1 MYNYLDSYRF
11 FRQTNTATTARKT
24 ITATAI
30 IVATTSICN
39 PPTVSTL
46 FPVTPGSS
54 NSTFSVGSVILSDSL
69 GYGTGFSE
77 DDLVVGLVNEFEDRT
92 LVGWAL
98 DGAEKV
104 ICVGLADGPED
115 IIFVGGMDGAED
127 VTCVGLEVIVEG
139 AGAENKKKIKID
151 VLVQGKYILSFQA
164 IWTSQL
170 TNDIKYHRVH
180 AFKL

>member
-1 MYNYLDSYRF
+1 MDVREFLKHCIDVF
-11 FRQTNTATTARKT
+11 VKTNTATTARKT

-69 GYGTGFSE
+69 GYSTGFSE

-92 LVGWAL
+92 LVG
-98 DGAEKV
+98 
-104 ICVGLADGPED
+104 
-115 IIFVGGMDGAED
+115 
-127 VTCVGLEVIVEG
+127 
-139 AGAENKKKIKID
+139 
-151 VLVQGKYILSFQA
+151 
-164 IWTSQL
+164 
-170 TNDIKYHRVH
+170 
-180 AFKL
+180 

>member
-1 MYNYLDSYRF
+1 MI
-11 FRQTNTATTARKT
+11 NTATIPATT
-24 ITATAI
+24 IIATAI
-30 IVATTSICN
+30 TTAITFICN
-39 PPTVSTL
+39 PPTLSAL

-54 NSTFSVGSVILSDSL
+54 NSTFSVGSVILSDSP
-69 GYGTGFSE
+69 GYSTGFSE
-77 DDLVVGLVNEFEDRT
+77 DDLVVGLVNEFADRT

-151 VLVQGKYILSFQA
+151 VLVQGKYILSLQA

-170 TNDIKYHRVH
+170 TNDIKHHRVH

>member
-11 FRQTNTATTARKT
+11 FRKANTATT
-24 ITATAI
+24 TATTIKNAAI
-30 IVATTSICN
+30 AAPITTICN
-39 PPTVSTL
+39 LPSVSAL

-69 GYGTGFSE
+69 GYSTGFSE

-115 IIFVGGMDGAED
+115 IFVGGMDGAED

-139 AGAENKKKIKID
+139 AGAENKKK
-151 VLVQGKYILSFQA
+151 
-164 IWTSQL
+164 
-170 TNDIKYHRVH
+170 
-180 AFKL
+180 

>member
-11 FRQTNTATTARKT
+11 FRKANTATT
-24 ITATAI
+24 TATTIKTAAI
-30 IVATTSICN
+30 AAPITTICN
-39 PPTVSTL
+39 LPSVSAL
-46 FPVTPGSS
+46 FSVTPGSS

-69 GYGTGFSE
+69 GYSTGFSE

-127 VTCVGLEVIVEG
+127 VTCVGLDVIVEG
-139 AGAENKKKIKID
+139 AGAENKKK
-151 VLVQGKYILSFQA
+151 
-164 IWTSQL
+164 
-170 TNDIKYHRVH
+170 
-180 AFKL
+180 

>member
-1 MYNYLDSYRF
+1 M
-11 FRQTNTATTARKT
+11 TNTATTIATATIKT
-24 ITATAI
+24 TAITAIFTFI
-30 IVATTSICN
+30 SN
-39 PPTVSTL
+39 PPLVSAL

-69 GYGTGFSE
+69 GYSTGFSE

-139 AGAENKKKIKID
+139 AGAENKKTKTKID
-151 VLVQGKYILSFQA
+151 VLVQGKYMLSFQA

>member
-11 FRQTNTATTARKT
+11 FRKANTATT
-24 ITATAI
+24 TATTIKTAAI
-30 IVATTSICN
+30 AAPITTICN
-39 PPTVSTL
+39 LPSVSAL
-46 FPVTPGSS
+46 FSVTPGSS

-69 GYGTGFSE
+69 GYSTGFSE

-139 AGAENKKKIKID
+139 AGAENKKK
-151 VLVQGKYILSFQA
+151 
-164 IWTSQL
+164 
-170 TNDIKYHRVH
+170 
-180 AFKL
+180 

>member
-1 MYNYLDSYRF
+1 MI
-11 FRQTNTATTARKT
+11 NTATIPATT
-24 ITATAI
+24 IIATAI
-30 IVATTSICN
+30 TTAITFICN
-39 PPTVSTL
+39 PPTLSAL

-54 NSTFSVGSVILSDSL
+54 NSTFFVGSVILSDSP
-69 GYGTGFSE
+69 GYSTGFSE
-77 DDLVVGLVNEFEDRT
+77 DDLVVGLVNEFADRT

-139 AGAENKKKIKID
+139 AGAENKKK
-151 VLVQGKYILSFQA
+151 
-164 IWTSQL
+164 
-170 TNDIKYHRVH
+170 
-180 AFKL
+180 

>member
-1 MYNYLDSYRF
+1 M
-11 FRQTNTATTARKT
+11 K
-24 ITATAI
+24 ATAI
-30 IVATTSICN
+30 TPATTSIFN
-39 PPTVSTL
+39 PPTVSAL

-69 GYGTGFSE
+69 GYSTGFSE

-115 IIFVGGMDGAED
+115 IFVGGMDGAED
-127 VTCVGLEVIVEG
+127 ITCVGLEVIVEG
-139 AGAENKKKIKID
+139 AGAENKKK
-151 VLVQGKYILSFQA
+151 
-164 IWTSQL
+164 
-170 TNDIKYHRVH
+170 
-180 AFKL
+180 

>member
-11 FRQTNTATTARKT
+11 FRKANTATT
-24 ITATAI
+24 TATTIKTAI
-30 IVATTSICN
+30 AAPITTICN
-39 PPTVSTL
+39 LPSVSAL
-46 FPVTPGSS
+46 FSVTPGSS

-69 GYGTGFSE
+69 GYSTGFSE

-139 AGAENKKKIKID
+139 AGAENKKK
-151 VLVQGKYILSFQA
+151 
-164 IWTSQL
+164 
-170 TNDIKYHRVH
+170 
-180 AFKL
+180 

>member
-1 MYNYLDSYRF
+1 MI
-11 FRQTNTATTARKT
+11 NTATIPATT
-24 ITATAI
+24 IIATAI
-30 IVATTSICN
+30 TTAITFICN
-39 PPTVSTL
+39 PPTLSAL

-54 NSTFSVGSVILSDSL
+54 NSTFSVGSVILSDSP
-69 GYGTGFSE
+69 GYSTGFSE
-77 DDLVVGLVNEFEDRT
+77 DD

-139 AGAENKKKIKID
+139 AGAENKKK
-151 VLVQGKYILSFQA
+151 
-164 IWTSQL
+164 
-170 TNDIKYHRVH
+170 
-180 AFKL
+180 

>member
-139 AGAENKKKIKID
+139 ARAENK
-151 VLVQGKYILSFQA
+151 
-164 IWTSQL
+164 
-170 TNDIKYHRVH
+170 
-180 AFKL
+180 